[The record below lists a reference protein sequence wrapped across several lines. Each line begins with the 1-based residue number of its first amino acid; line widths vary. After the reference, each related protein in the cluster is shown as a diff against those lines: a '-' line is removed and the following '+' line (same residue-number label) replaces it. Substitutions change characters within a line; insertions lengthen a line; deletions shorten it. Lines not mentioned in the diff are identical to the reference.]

1 MDVSINYP
9 PKELLKPTFG
19 RRNFELIILWMLNNN
34 DFCTWASLQ
43 SKISKSTL
51 QVYLKKLMKKGFI
64 TKTAYNEYRITPEG
78 RDKYYE
84 LSEFKREKRRL
95 NYPPKVILRKRNYDH
110 WILWMAF
117 NNNYCKWADFL
128 QEPLSI
134 NQSSLSINM
143 NSLINNGFII
153 KEEKKYT
160 ITQSGKAEYSSML
173 KYYDLD
179 RQTILE
185 EESKRIKE
193 ITKKTISFFDYYQ
206 LEDKDIKYRYLNNVL
221 KLPYKEVESTLE
233 SEEEFNKVLL
243 FLSINHPDEFPHYIS
258 PREFSQKYGIKQV
271 KLEFLILRIVEE
283 NIYPIK
289 FFKLKIGKDK
299 YYYFHVNERLE
310 RMLNAIV
317 EDHITKF
324 TYLCNLYEE
333 APKEAISLSLEL
345 IINEILADICGP
357 LFNIGLKKSLKTFLP
372 EYIDYLAYK
381 IEEEKKLIDVY
392 DKLEVLIW
400 ENMLDVLQSK
410 TSGISDNQFKE
421 ELTEIN
427 KAIKLNPRNIDLHNS
442 KVRIL
447 MYYDQ
452 YPEVLK
458 VLDDLLEIFPE
469 NEKDIK
475 MKKASVLK
483 KMRNIKEGLIIIN
496 ELIKKYPE
504 DNDLLSYKAYWLQYL
519 NKKEEAFDIME
530 KLIKIKPER
539 GIYHDTYGEILM
551 NFGYYDNAIEEFSR
565 AIEIESEASFI
576 YQTYIKSGICY
587 KELENYDLAV
597 ENLNKGKELLNQISN
612 DIDTKQTWLSIA
624 NLFLSEIEYE
634 K

>member
-1 MDVSINYP
+1 MDVIINYP

-19 RRNFELIILWMLNNN
+19 RRNFELIILWMLHNNE
-34 DFCTWASLQ
+34 FCTWASLQ

-64 TKTAYNEYRITPEG
+64 IKPDYNEYRITPEG

-143 NSLINNGFII
+143 NSLINDGFII

-160 ITQSGKAEYSSML
+160 ITQPGKAEYSEIL

-185 EESKRIKE
+185 EERKRIRG
-193 ITKKTISFFDYYQ
+193 ITKKTISFFEHYQ
-206 LEDKDIKYRYLNNVL
+206 IKDRDIKFRYLNNVL
-221 KLPYKEVESTLE
+221 KLPYEKVESTLE
-233 SEEEFNKVLL
+233 NEEEFNKVLL

-258 PREFSQKYGIKQV
+258 PREFSQKYDINQV
-271 KLEFLILRIVEE
+271 KLNFLILRIVDE

-299 YYYFHVNERLE
+299 YYYFHINERLA
-310 RMLNAIV
+310 RMLNATV

-324 TYLCNLYEE
+324 NYLYELYEE
-333 APKEAISLSLEL
+333 TPIEAISLSLEL
-345 IINEILADICGP
+345 IINEILDDICGP
-357 LFNIGLKKSLKTFLP
+357 LFNIGLKDSLKTFLP

-381 IEEEKKLIDVY
+381 IEEEKKLIDIY

-410 TSGISDNQFKE
+410 TSEYLDDHFKE
-421 ELTEIN
+421 ELKEID
-427 KAIKLNPRNIDLHNS
+427 KKIKLNPRNIDLYNS

-452 YPEVLK
+452 YPEVLN
-458 VLDDLLEIFPE
+458 VLDDILEIFPE

-483 KMRNIKEGLIIIN
+483 KMRNIKGGLKIIN
-496 ELIKKYPE
+496 ELIKVYSE
-504 DNDLLSYKAYWLQYL
+504 DNDLLSYKAYWFQYL
-519 NKKEEAFDIME
+519 NKKEEAFEIME
-530 KLIKIKPER
+530 KLTKVEPER

-551 NFGYYDNAIEEFSR
+551 NFGYYDNAIKEFSI
-565 AIEIESEASFI
+565 AIESEGDFI
-576 YQTYIKSGICY
+576 YQTYIKLGICY

-597 ENLNKGKELLNQISN
+597 ENINKGKELSNEVSN
-612 DIDTKQTWLSIA
+612 DMDTKQKWLSIA
-624 NLFLSEIEYE
+624 NLFLNEIEYE

>member
-1 MDVSINYP
+1 MDAIINYP

-19 RRNFELIILWMLNNN
+19 RRNFELIILWMLYNN

-64 TKTAYNEYRITPEG
+64 NKTAYNEYRITPEG

-84 LSEFKREKRRL
+84 LSVFKREKRRL

-110 WILWMAF
+110 WILWMVF

-128 QEPLSI
+128 EEPLSI

-143 NSLINNGFII
+143 NSLINDGFII

-160 ITQSGKAEYSSML
+160 ITQPGKAEYSRML

-193 ITKKTISFFDYYQ
+193 ITKKTISFFEHYQ
-206 LEDKDIKYRYLNNVL
+206 LKDKDIKFRYLNNVL
-221 KLPYKEVESTLE
+221 KLPYEEVESTLE
-233 SEEEFNKVLL
+233 NEEEFNKVVL

-258 PREFSQKYGIKQV
+258 PREFSQKYDINQV
-271 KLEFLILRIVEE
+271 KLDFLILRIVEE

-310 RMLNAIV
+310 RMLNATV

-324 TYLCNLYEE
+324 TYLYNLYEE
-333 APKEAISLSLEL
+333 TPKEAISLSLEL
-345 IINEILADICGP
+345 IINEILDDICGP
-357 LFNIGLKKSLKTFLP
+357 LFNIGLKESLKTFLP

-381 IEEEKKLIDVY
+381 IEEEKKLIDLY

-410 TSGISDNQFKE
+410 TSEYLDDQFNE
-421 ELTEIN
+421 ELKEIN
-427 KAIKLNPRNIDLHNS
+427 KAIDLNPINIDLYNS
-442 KVRIL
+442 KVRLL

-452 YPEVLK
+452 YPKVLN
-458 VLDDLLEIFPE
+458 VLDDILEIFPE
-469 NEKDIK
+469 SEKDIK

-483 KMRNIKEGLIIIN
+483 KMRNIKDGLKIIN

-504 DNDLLSYKAYWLQYL
+504 DNDLLSYKAYWFQYL
-519 NKKEEAFDIME
+519 NKKEEAFEIME
-530 KLIKIKPER
+530 KLTKTEPER
-539 GIYHDTYGEILM
+539 GIYHDSYGEILM
-551 NFGYYDNAIEEFSR
+551 NFGQYDNAIKKFSR
-565 AIEIESEASFI
+565 AIEIESEGNFI

-587 KELENYDLAV
+587 KELEKYDLAV
-597 ENLNKGKELLNQISN
+597 ENLNKGKELSNEVSN
-612 DIDTKQTWLSIA
+612 DMDTKQKWLSIA
-624 NLFLSEIEYE
+624 NLFLNEIEYE

>member
-1 MDVSINYP
+1 MDAIINYP

-19 RRNFELIILWMLNNN
+19 KRNFELIILWMLYNNE
-34 DFCTWASLQ
+34 FCTWASLQ

-64 TKTAYNEYRITPEG
+64 IKTAYNEYRITPEG

-110 WILWMAF
+110 WILWMVF

-143 NSLINNGFII
+143 NSLINDGFII

-160 ITQSGKAEYSSML
+160 ITRPGKAEYSEIL

-185 EESKRIKE
+185 EERKRIRG
-193 ITKKTISFFDYYQ
+193 ITKKTISFFENYQ
-206 LEDKDIKYRYLNNVL
+206 IKDRDLKFRYLNNVL
-221 KLPYKEVESTLE
+221 KLPYEKVESTLE
-233 SEEEFNKVLL
+233 NEEEFNKVLL

-258 PREFSQKYGIKQV
+258 PREFSQKYDINQV
-271 KLEFLILRIVEE
+271 KLNFLILRIVDE

-299 YYYFHVNERLE
+299 YYYFHINERLA

-324 TYLCNLYEE
+324 NYLYELYEE
-333 APKEAISLSLEL
+333 TPIEAISLSLEL
-345 IINEILADICGP
+345 IINEILDDICGP
-357 LFNIGLKKSLKTFLP
+357 LFNIGLKEGLKTFLP

-381 IEEEKKLIDVY
+381 IEEEKKLIDIY

-410 TSGISDNQFKE
+410 TSEYLDDHFKE
-421 ELTEIN
+421 ELKEID
-427 KAIKLNPRNIDLHNS
+427 KKIKLNPRNIDSYNS

-452 YPEVLK
+452 YPEVLN
-458 VLDDLLEIFPE
+458 VLDDILEIFPE

-475 MKKASVLK
+475 LKKASVLK
-483 KMRNIKEGLIIIN
+483 KMRNIKGGLKIIN
-496 ELIKKYPE
+496 ELVKIYSE
-504 DNDLLSYKAYWLQYL
+504 DNDLLSYKAYWFQYL
-519 NKKEEAFDIME
+519 NKKEEAFEIME
-530 KLIKIKPER
+530 KLTKIEPER

-551 NFGYYDNAIEEFSR
+551 NFGHYDNAIKEFSR
-565 AIEIESEASFI
+565 AIEIESEGNFV

-597 ENLNKGKELLNQISN
+597 ENINKGKELSNKVSN
-612 DIDTKQTWLSIA
+612 DMDTKQKWLSIA

>member
-1 MDVSINYP
+1 MDAIINYP

-64 TKTAYNEYRITPEG
+64 NKTTYNEYRITPEG
-78 RDKYYE
+78 RDRYYE
-84 LSEFKREKRRL
+84 LSVFKREKRRL

-110 WILWMAF
+110 WILWMVF

-128 QEPLSI
+128 EEPLSI

-160 ITQSGKAEYSSML
+160 ITQPGKAEYSSIL
-173 KYYDLD
+173 NYYDLD

-193 ITKKTISFFDYYQ
+193 ITKKTIRFFELYQ
-206 LEDKDIKYRYLNNVL
+206 LKDKDINYRYLNNVL
-221 KLPYKEVESTLE
+221 KLPYEEVESTLE
-233 SEEEFNKVLL
+233 NEEEFNKVVL

-271 KLEFLILRIVEE
+271 KLDFLILRIVEE

-299 YYYFHVNERLE
+299 CYYFHVNERIE

-324 TYLCNLYEE
+324 TYLYNLYEE
-333 APKEAISLSLEL
+333 PPKEAISLSLEL
-345 IINEILADICGP
+345 IINEILDDICGP
-357 LFNIGLKKSLKTFLP
+357 LFNIGLKESLKTFLP

-410 TSGISDNQFKE
+410 TSGILDNQFKE
-421 ELTEIN
+421 GLKEIN
-427 KAIKLNPRNIDLHNS
+427 KAIKLNPKDIELHNS

-452 YPEVLK
+452 YPEVLN

-469 NEKDIK
+469 NEKDIQ

-483 KMRNIKEGLIIIN
+483 KMRNINGGMEIIN
-496 ELIKKYPE
+496 DLIKKYPE
-504 DNDLLSYKAYWLQYL
+504 DNDLLSYKAYWFQYL
-519 NKKEEAFDIME
+519 NKEQEAFEIME
-530 KLIKIKPER
+530 KLTKIKPEQ

-551 NFGYYDNAIEEFSR
+551 NFGYYDNAINEFSR
-565 AIEIESEASFI
+565 AIEIESKGNFI
-576 YQTYIKSGICY
+576 YQTYIKLGICY
-587 KELENYDLAV
+587 KELENYELAV
-597 ENLNKGKELLNQISN
+597 ENLNKGKELSNELSN
-612 DIDTKQTWLSIA
+612 DKDTKQTWFSIA
-624 NLFLSEIEYE
+624 NLFLNEIEYE

>member
-1 MDVSINYP
+1 MDKIINYP
-9 PKELLKPTFG
+9 PEELLKPILG
-19 RRNFELIILWMLNNN
+19 RKNFELIILWMLNNN
-34 DFCTWASLQ
+34 NFCSWASLQ

-51 QVYLKKLMKKGFI
+51 QVYLKKLMKNGFI
-64 TKTAYNEYRITPEG
+64 IKTAYNEYRITPEG
-78 RDKYYE
+78 RDRYYE
-84 LSEFKREKRRL
+84 LSVYKREKRRL

-110 WILWMAF
+110 WILWMVF

-128 QEPLSI
+128 QDPLSI

-143 NSLINNGFII
+143 NSLINDGFII

-160 ITQSGKAEYSSML
+160 ITQLGKAEYSRML

-193 ITKKTISFFDYYQ
+193 ITKKTIDFFNYYQ
-206 LEDKDIKYRYLNNVL
+206 IKDKDIKFRYLNNVL
-221 KLPYKEVESTLE
+221 KLPYEEVESALE
-233 SEEEFNKVLL
+233 NEEEFNKVIL
-243 FLSINHPDEFPHYIS
+243 FLSINHPNEFPHYVS
-258 PREFSQKYGIKQV
+258 PREFSQKYDINQV
-271 KLEFLILRIVEE
+271 KLDFLILRIVDE

-310 RMLNAIV
+310 RMLNATV

-324 TYLCNLYEE
+324 TYLYNLYEE
-333 APKEAISLSLEL
+333 TPDEAISLSLEQ
-345 IINEILADICGP
+345 IINEILDDICGP
-357 LFNIGLKKSLKTFLP
+357 LFNIGLKKSLRTFLP
-372 EYIDYLAYK
+372 GYIDYLAYT
-381 IEEEKKLIDVY
+381 IEEERKLIDIY

-400 ENMLDVLQSK
+400 KNMIDVLQSK
-410 TSGISDNQFKE
+410 TSGISDTQFKE
-421 ELTEIN
+421 ELNEVN
-427 KAIKLNPRNIDLHNS
+427 KAIKLNPGKFDSYNS
-442 KVRIL
+442 KIRIL

-452 YPEVLK
+452 YPK
-458 VLDDLLEIFPE
+458 VLNLLDDILELFPE

-483 KMRNIKEGLIIIN
+483 KMRNIKEGLKIIN
-496 ELIKKYPE
+496 DLIKKYPE
-504 DNDLLSYKAYWLQYL
+504 DNDLLSYKAYWYQYL
-519 NKKEEAFDIME
+519 NKREEAFEIME
-530 KLIKIKPER
+530 ELTKAKPER

-551 NFGYYDNAIEEFSR
+551 NFGYYDEAIREFSR
-565 AIEIESEASFI
+565 AIEIESEGDFV

-597 ENLNKGKELLNQISN
+597 KNLNKGKELSNKISN
-612 DIDTKQTWLSIA
+612 DIDAKQKWLSIA
-624 NLFLSEIEYE
+624 NLFLNEIEYE